1 MKIFKNNQLKVQ
13 CIKNM
18 RNKKYFITSPKPV
31 QQDQQKIISNEL
43 ITVVLLSENHGHR
56 MKSYGPISLI
66 KLGNKTLLEKQIET
80 IKSTFANFEIII
92 CSGFETAKTV
102 GFIKSKFSELNIRIV
117 ENQMH
122 YNSNCCES
130 VRLSLNNTMNNRVLI
145 CSGGVLITPG
155 HLTAIDYN
163 NNCILMQNESQDSNF
178 EIGVIEN
185 NNLLENFSIGVKNK
199 YWSEIFY
206 LNGEKNISYFL
217 SIVSDPDYKNRFIFE
232 ALNEFNKKFQLKT
245 IRTQKPP
252 VKIDNIKTL
261 KRITQ

>member
-1 MKIFKNNQLKVQ
+1 
-13 CIKNM
+13 M
-18 RNKKYFITSPKPV
+18 RNKKNFITSPKLV
-31 QQDQQKIISNEL
+31 QQEQAKILSKEL

-92 CSGFETAKTV
+92 CSGFETFKTV
-102 GFIKSKFSELNIRIV
+102 NFIKSKFADLNIRIV

-130 VRLSLNNTMNNRVLI
+130 TRLCLNNTMNSRVLV
-145 CSGGVLITPG
+145 CGGGVLINQN
-155 HLTAIDYN
+155 HLNAIDYN
-163 NNCILMQNESQDSNF
+163 QNCILMQNESPDSNF
-178 EIGVIEN
+178 EIGIIEN
-185 NNLLENFSIGVKNK
+185 NNLLENLSIGIKNK

-206 LNGEKNISYFL
+206 LNGQKDIGHFL

-232 ALNEFNKKFQLKT
+232 ALNEFNRKTQLK
-245 IRTQKPP
+245 IVKTQKPP

-261 KRITQ
+261 KRIMQ